1 MIGSSAAQICRVV
14 STDGGGMVKCTTGST
29 PEYWS
34 AQY

>member
-1 MIGSSAAQICRVV
+1 VMIGSSAAQICRVV
-14 STDGGGMVKCTTGST
+14 STDGGGMVKCTST